1 MATSSVFCPVLE
13 TNYWA
18 GTPQARM
25 VSNLLTDESSSH
37 RMGSTRDLDRSPTS
51 EQTLQN
57 QSRSRFSESSRS
69 LANLRQFHLL
79 AFYLFG
85 ACLADHFFATV
96 NSIQRS
102 RMALEAEGLESFGP
116 LAWFAFIGFLALL
129 FSHSVQWFASN
140 RLNSVPFGTE

>member
-1 MATSSVFCPVLE
+1 M
-13 TNYWA
+13 
-18 GTPQARM
+18 
-25 VSNLLTDESSSH
+25 NLLLTEW
-37 RMGSTRDLDRSPTS
+37 DLRAIWTVLPLLSKLALLFLLVVTGVTIIS
-51 EQTLQN
+51 ALKSLQN

-102 RMALEAEGLESFGP
+102 RMAIEAEGLESFGP
-116 LAWFAFIGFLALL
+116 LAWFAFMGFLALL